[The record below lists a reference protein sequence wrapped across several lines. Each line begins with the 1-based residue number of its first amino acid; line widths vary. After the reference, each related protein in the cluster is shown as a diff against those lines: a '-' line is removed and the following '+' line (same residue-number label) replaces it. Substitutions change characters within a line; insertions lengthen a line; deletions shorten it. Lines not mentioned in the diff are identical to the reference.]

1 LVLGKFLV
9 VVSLSRR
16 ANGGWLTYELAVD
29 DDGDEVVVSM
39 RYHCWS

>member
-1 LVLGKFLV
+1 

-16 ANGGWLTYELAVD
+16 ANGGWLTDELAVD
-29 DDGDEVVVSM
+29 DGDGYEAVVSM